1 MSSFAGDLWSSV
13 NRFAS
18 QAKMNLK
25 NIFVGTGDQILAKSS
40 GQLIP
45 GMLAS
50 VTQDSTG
57 GSLKKG
63 NIVQWDGS
71 GWHTPEGTAH
81 THSSTADGG
90 AFIDILIKAIENTWF
105 ANFPGVT
112 KSMFYT
118 SGTGATYTDT
128 ISGTDCFVT
137 VDSGATNT
145 NSGNLRYGGFIH
157 TFAYPSAFVTR
168 IRLADSTTSSTARC
182 GMNMEVANDV
192 TNNKVKYGFEGCSG
206 CNATNVSIIS
216 SDGTLRTKNTQSTD
230 DYSQVANYIM
240 KLDPGVNVKYR
251 KETGSIITKTTNVPS
266 TGVSDRANSWVAGI
280 QTATAATKQ
289 LRLYAF
295 MAIGKNGGT
304 MPTL

>member
-1 MSSFAGDLWSSV
+1 MSFAGDFWTSV

-25 NIFVGTGDQILAKSS
+25 NILVGTGDQILAKTS

-71 GWHTPEGTAH
+71 GWSTPEGTAH
-81 THSSTADGG
+81 THTSEADGG
-90 AFIDILIKAIENTWF
+90 TFANMLLKAIESTWF
-105 ANFPGVT
+105 ASFPGVT
-112 KSMFYT
+112 KSMFYQ
-118 SGTGATYTDT
+118 SGTGGTYTDT
-128 ISGTDCFVT
+128 ISGTDAYVSIS
-137 VDSGATNT
+137 SGATNT
-145 NSGNLRYGGFIH
+145 NSGNLRYGGF
-157 TFAYPSAFVTR
+157 TYSFAYPSAFVTR
-168 IRLADSTTSSTARC
+168 IQLANNTTSSTARC

-206 CNATNVSIIS
+206 CNETKVSIIS
-216 SDGTLRTKNTQSTD
+216 SEGTLRSKNTQSAD
-230 DYSQVANYIM
+230 DYSAIANYIM
-240 KLDPGVNVKYR
+240 KLDPGVSVKYR
-251 KETGSIITKTTNVPS
+251 KEAGSIITKTNNIPS
-266 TGVSDRANSWVAGI
+266 GGVSDRANSWVCGI
-280 QTATAATKQ
+280 QTTTSVTRI
-289 LRLYAF
+289 LNLYGFQAV
-295 MAIGKNGGT
+295 GTHGDT

>member
-1 MSSFAGDLWSSV
+1 MSFAGDLWTSV

-25 NIFVGTGDQILAKSS
+25 NILVGTGDQILSKSS

-63 NIVQWDGS
+63 NVVQWDGS

-81 THSSTADGG
+81 THTSTADGG
-90 AFIDILIKAIENTWF
+90 LFTNILLKAIENTWF
-105 ANFPGVT
+105 ANFPCVT
-112 KSMFYT
+112 KSMFYQ
-118 SGTGATYTDT
+118 SGTGGTYTDT
-128 ISGTDCFVT
+128 ISGTDVFVT
-137 VDSGATNT
+137 INSGDTNT

-157 TFAYPSAFVTR
+157 SFAYPSAFVTR
-168 IRLADSTTSSTARC
+168 IQLANSTTSSTARC

-206 CNATNVSIIS
+206 CNETKVSIIS
-216 SDGTLRTKNTQSTD
+216 SDGTLRTKNTQSAD
-230 DYSQVANYIM
+230 DYSAIANYIM

-251 KETGSIITKTTNVPS
+251 KETGAIITKTNNIPS
-266 TGVSDRANSWVAGI
+266 GGVSDRANSWVCGI
-280 QTATAATKQ
+280 QTTTAAAKT
-289 LRLYAF
+289 LNLYAF
-295 MAIGKNGGT
+295 EAIGTNGGT
-304 MPTL
+304 MPIL

>member
-1 MSSFAGDLWSSV
+1 MSSFAGDLWTSV

-18 QAKMNLK
+18 QAKLNLK
-25 NIFVGTGDQILAKSS
+25 SILVGTGDQVLSKSS
-40 GQLIP
+40 GQLFI

-50 VTQDSTG
+50 ITQDSSG

-81 THSSTADGG
+81 KHTTTADGG
-90 AFIDILIKAIENTWF
+90 AFTDILLKAIENTWF
-105 ANFPGVT
+105 ANFPAVT
-112 KSMFYT
+112 KSIFYQ
-118 SGTGATYTDT
+118 SGTGGTYTDT
-128 ISGTDCFVT
+128 ISGTDCFVQIS
-137 VDSGATNT
+137 SGSANT

-157 TFAYPSAFVTR
+157 SFAFPSAFVTR
-168 IRLADSTTSSTARC
+168 IRLASSTTSSTARC

-206 CNATNVSIIS
+206 CNETKISIIS
-216 SDGTLRTKNTQSTD
+216 ANGTLRSKNTQSAD
-230 DYSQVANYIM
+230 DYSALANYIM

-251 KETGSIITKTTNVPS
+251 KETGTIITKTNEVPT

-280 QTATAATKQ
+280 QTTTTAAR
-289 LRLYAF
+289 LLDLYAF
-295 MAIGKNGGT
+295 EAVGTNGGT
-304 MPTL
+304 MPVL